1 VHEPFSIGQEYF
13 WQFKNRVDEQF
24 TAHRFAQYMEALI
37 MLSSFRPQL
46 AQQVRINN
54 FLVEM
59 NEALIK
65 DTENMSSFRD
75 KNKKFQSSLTAV

>member
-1 VHEPFSIGQEYF
+1 
-13 WQFKNRVDEQF
+13 
-24 TAHRFAQYMEALI
+24 

-65 DTENMSSFRD
+65 DTETLSNFRD
-75 KNKKFQSSLTAV
+75 KNKKFQSSLAAVEAKFNELCPTGFNFPIRPQYLFKAFKR

>member
-1 VHEPFSIGQEYF
+1 
-13 WQFKNRVDEQF
+13 
-24 TAHRFAQYMEALI
+24 

-75 KNKKFQSSLTAV
+75 KNRKFQSSLAAV